1 MLVPGCVSPE
11 TTLERLT
18 EARRLSSD
26 LLVQFTKAADA
37 ANRAVMADTDE
48 ASREFAR
55 EAEDASAS
63 VQKNSAAL
71 RQILMDLRYA
81 DEAGL
86 LDEFARQ
93 FSAYRML
100 DQDILSL
107 AVENTNLKAQR
118 LSFGSAPQAADAFRD
133 AVDAVKGSASTK
145 DRWQVDALA
154 TTAVLAVRE
163 IQVLQA
169 PHIAEADDAAMT
181 RLEKQMA
188 TSEGVAR
195 RALETLSSLIPLT
208 SRPQLAG
215 ASAALDRFMSVNA
228 EIIVLSRRNSN
239 VRSLALSLGQK
250 RMLTAQCDQTLR
262 ALQDSLAKRGFSGT
276 R

>member
-1 MLVPGCVSPE
+1 MSVPCCVSSPE
-11 TTLERLT
+11 TTVERLA

-55 EAEDASAS
+55 EAEAASAS
-63 VQKNSAAL
+63 VQKNSATL

-81 DEAGL
+81 TEAGL
-86 LDEFARQ
+86 LDEFAKQ

-100 DQDILSL
+100 DQSILSL

-118 LSFGSAPQAADAFRD
+118 LSFGSAQQAADAFRD

-145 DRWQVDALA
+145 GRSRVDALA
-154 TTAVLAVRE
+154 TTAVF
-163 IQVLQA
+163 
-169 PHIAEADDAAMT
+169 
-181 RLEKQMA
+181 
-188 TSEGVAR
+188 GCAR
-195 RALETLSSLIPLT
+195 DS
-208 SRPQLAG
+208 
-215 ASAALDRFMSVNA
+215 SAA
-228 EIIVLSRRNSN
+228 
-239 VRSLALSLGQK
+239 G
-250 RMLTAQCDQTLR
+250 TAH
-262 ALQDSLAKRGFSGT
+262 RGSG